1 MRAAQQA
8 VTSSVSPTHCVKAAL
23 RGELLPVLAFYMF
36 VEAGG
41 SSSATLHLPGAGTRS
56 QSFLVLLSGRN
67 GAGCPL
73 GVEDLAS

>member
-23 RGELLPVLAFYMF
+23 RGELLPGFAFYPF

-41 SSSATLHLPGAGTRS
+41 SSSASLHLSVAGTRS
-56 QSFLVLLSGRN
+56 QSSLVLLLGRN
-67 GAGCPL
+67 GA
-73 GVEDLAS
+73 D